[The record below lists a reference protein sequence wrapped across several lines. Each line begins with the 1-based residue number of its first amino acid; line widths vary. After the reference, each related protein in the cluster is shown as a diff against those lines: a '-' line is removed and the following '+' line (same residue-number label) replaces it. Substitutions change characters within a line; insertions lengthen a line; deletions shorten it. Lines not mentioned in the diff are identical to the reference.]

1 MRSIFKKKSPEI
13 PFNNFAEY
21 YIGAEVTAS
30 GKCKTDQDVYIDGK
44 FHGEISTTG
53 LVELAKNSKV
63 EADIDA
69 RSAIIEGDYTG
80 NAKVLD
86 ELHITSCATVQ
97 GTLQTTNF
105 IVDRGAVVSARTKME
120 RA

>member
-1 MRSIFKKKSPEI
+1 MRNLFKKKPLTI

-30 GKCKTDQDVYIDGK
+30 GNCKTDQDVYIDGR
-44 FHGEISTTG
+44 FHGEIKTTG
-53 LVELAKNSKV
+53 LIELAKNSKI

-69 RSAIIEGDYTG
+69 RTAIIEGEFAG

-86 ELHITSCATVQ
+86 ELHITSCATVK
-97 GTLQTTNF
+97 GTLQTTNY
-105 IVDRGAVVSARTKME
+105 IVDKGAVVNARTKME
-120 RA
+120 RT